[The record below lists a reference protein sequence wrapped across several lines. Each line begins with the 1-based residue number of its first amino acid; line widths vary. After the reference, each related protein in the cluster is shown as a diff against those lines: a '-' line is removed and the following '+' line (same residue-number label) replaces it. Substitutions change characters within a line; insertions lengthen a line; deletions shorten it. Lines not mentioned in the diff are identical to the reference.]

1 MGLGGDYL
9 AHALLEVRGEAAG
22 GDGASAV
29 HAVDEVG
36 GHGGEHLAKYI
47 DHPLVP
53 SATADGAA
61 ALLGPRV
68 VAGGPGAELLLLGV
82 DAAVEA
88 QARDAVALGGH
99 VHHRGLEK
107 LLEAGQRELRHRNP
121 SVRSREEEEEGEGWG
136 GVTWERG
143 LTGASVEDD
152 MASSGPRSGEKTRS
166 AEAEAMARPLRVDA
180 AGEGGCVEWSSARRR
195 RRREEDGGVELM
207 PAEGR
212 RGGRGEEARAAA
224 IQGRRC
230 RGRRRRGRPA
240 SVRPRKLP
248 LYHLKKGFC
257 HNTVLPFYI

>member
-143 LTGASVEDD
+143 LTGESVEDD
-152 MASSGPRSGEKTRS
+152 MASSGPRSGEKNAVGGGGGDGAAAQGRCS
-166 AEAEAMARPLRVDA
+166 RRGRLRGVVV
-180 AGEGGCVEWSSARRR
+180 GSSAPAK
-195 RRREEDGGVELM
+195 GG
-207 PAEGR
+207 
-212 RGGRGEEARAAA
+212 
-224 IQGRRC
+224 
-230 RGRRRRGRPA
+230 GRRR
-240 SVRPRKLP
+240 
-248 LYHLKKGFC
+248 
-257 HNTVLPFYI
+257 

>member
-1 MGLGGDYL
+1 VGLGGDYL

-107 LLEAGQRELRHRNP
+107 LLEAGQRELGARADRGVGGRRHGLLRAP
-121 SVRSREEEEEGEGWG
+121 IG
-136 GVTWERG
+136 GKKRG
-143 LTGASVEDD
+143 
-152 MASSGPRSGEKTRS
+152 
-166 AEAEAMARPLRVDA
+166 
-180 AGEGGCVEWSSARRR
+180 RRR
-195 RRREEDGGVELM
+195 RRRWR
-207 PAEGR
+207 GR
-212 RGGRGEEARAAA
+212 SGSMQQARAAA
-224 IQGRRC
+224 WSGRRLVGAGE
-230 RGRRRRGRPA
+230 GRRTA
-240 SVRPRKLP
+240 ALS
-248 LYHLKKGFC
+248 
-257 HNTVLPFYI
+257 